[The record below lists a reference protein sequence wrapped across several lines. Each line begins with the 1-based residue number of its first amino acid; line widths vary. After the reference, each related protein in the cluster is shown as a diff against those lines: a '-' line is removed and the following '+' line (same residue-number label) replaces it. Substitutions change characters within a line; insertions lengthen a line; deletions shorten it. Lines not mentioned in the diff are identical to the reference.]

1 MNETVFVLF
10 IIGIVM
16 VSWMLHGTPKEGMET
31 CSRPLRGP
39 KDVEYPEVYG
49 PSGRNG
55 ASAQST
61 GQTGGSSGS
70 TSQTGGSS
78 GSTSQT
84 GGSTEQSGINDPRCS
99 VTGQVQRTAGGPIQ
113 ADAGMY
119 PAWDNT
125 DVMDSTTMTQNPLYA
140 STFQFQIPS
149 YKMDLSFPTEGP
161 PQPYLTDF
169 SRFHR

>member
-31 CSRPLRGP
+31 CSRPIRGP
-39 KDVEYPEVYG
+39 KDVDYPEVYG
-49 PSGRNG
+49 PSGRKNG
-55 ASAQST
+55 GARSNVQAE
-61 GQTGGSSGS
+61 GS
-70 TSQTGGSS
+70 TPQQE
-78 GSTSQT
+78 GSTPKQE
-84 GGSTEQSGINDPRCS
+84 GSTESAAPGNYSSS
-99 VTGQVQRTAGGPIQ
+99 VTGQVQETPGGPIRP
-113 ADAGMY
+113 DTGMY
-119 PAWDNT
+119 PAWDD
-125 DVMDSTTMTQNPLYA
+125 DVMDSTTMTQNPMYA

>member
-16 VSWMLHGTPKEGMET
+16 VSWILHGTSKEGLET

-39 KDVEYPEVYG
+39 KDVDYPEVYG

-55 ASAQST
+55 GGARST
-61 GQTGGSSGS
+61 GQAGGSNGRTGEAAESGGQAKDS
-70 TSQTGGSS
+70 TE
-78 GSTSQT
+78 
-84 GGSTEQSGINDPRCS
+84 STEQAAPDNYGSS
-99 VTGQVQRTAGGPIQ
+99 VTGQVQETPDGPIRT
-113 ADAGMY
+113 DAGMY
-119 PAWDNT
+119 PAWND